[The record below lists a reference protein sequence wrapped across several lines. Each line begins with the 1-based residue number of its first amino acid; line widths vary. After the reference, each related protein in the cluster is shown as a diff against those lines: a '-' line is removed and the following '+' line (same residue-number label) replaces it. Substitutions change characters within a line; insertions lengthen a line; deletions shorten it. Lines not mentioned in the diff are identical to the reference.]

1 MYIWY
6 LILEYLILILILIFL
21 VHQSY
26 NRLLISIFRFLKVK
40 QIPLLLFKCY
50 SKYNLINYLNKNLF
64 LRYPILIEM
73 QDENTN
79 LMLFSYVETFLIF
92 SLKRNRYGT
101 ISIIIDAA
109 NHNSSNAVSLQFRM
123 RNYSQVVSRTRRTC
137 DVLLIIEFR
146 KCFTVDMK
154 FRLIAALHYN
164 ENGNA
169 VE

>member
-40 QIPLLLFKCY
+40 QILLFKSY

-64 LRYPILIEM
+64 LRYPILIKM
-73 QDENTN
+73 QDENIN
-79 LMLFSYVETFLIF
+79 MMLFSYVETFLIF

-101 ISIIIDAA
+101 ISIIVDAA

>member
-1 MYIWY
+1 
-6 LILEYLILILILIFL
+6 
-21 VHQSY
+21 
-26 NRLLISIFRFLKVK
+26 
-40 QIPLLLFKCY
+40 
-50 SKYNLINYLNKNLF
+50 
-64 LRYPILIEM
+64 M
-73 QDENTN
+73 QDENIN
-79 LMLFSYVETFLIF
+79 MMLFSYVETFLIF

-101 ISIIIDAA
+101 ISIIVDAA

>member
-1 MYIWY
+1 MKIP
-6 LILEYLILILILIFL
+6 LILFL
-21 VHQSY
+21 Y
-26 NRLLISIFRFLKVK
+26 DT
-40 QIPLLLFKCY
+40 
-50 SKYNLINYLNKNLF
+50 SKH
-64 LRYPILIEM
+64 
-73 QDENTN
+73 
-79 LMLFSYVETFLIF
+79 FS

-101 ISIIIDAA
+101 ISIIVDAA